1 MFIPPLSD
9 LFIKHFAPQV
19 CIFVQGAHHPP
30 VHPEQPGLA
39 GEEPGEVWQEASQV
53 WLCCVSIFV
62 HFFKVN
68 KSILSFHFQ
77 LHGARGCSQAIE
89 PGPRVSGARQG
100 RRQGDGRPACF
111 VQQLDDP

>member
-1 MFIPPLSD
+1 M
-9 LFIKHFAPQV
+9 FIKHFAPQV

-53 WLCCVSIFV
+53 WLCC
-62 HFFKVN
+62 
-68 KSILSFHFQ
+68 